1 MEYLTKVNLNALA
14 KALGI
19 HSSTVSRALDPR
31 KRHLIGKDLVR
42 QIEEMAGNL
51 GYHPDVTAA
60 SLRTKRSRLVGA
72 LVPDITNPVFSPI
85 IAGLQEELAA
95 DGYSLILS
103 NLAETSQQIEL
114 IAKLAARRVDGLV
127 LATVSRQDEALTFC
141 IERGIPVVL
150 VNRSEERGLASSV
163 VSDDEAG
170 IRLVVEHLIAQGHR
184 LIGHVAGPSW
194 LSTGFHRRVAF
205 EKVTSEWKI
214 PARDGY
220 VVEAGAFSREEGLVA
235 ARSVLTVHPK
245 PTAIVAGNDLLA
257 IGAYAAAAEFG
268 LLCPRDISITGHN
281 DMPFVD
287 LISPPLTTVRIS
299 HRDMGR
305 AAGRLLLEKID
316 NVEAEIVELVL
327 QPQLAIR
334 GSTAPPRS

>member
-1 MEYLTKVNLNALA
+1 MGYLTKVNLNALA

-194 LSTGFHRRVAF
+194 LSTGFHRRAAF
-205 EKVTSEWKI
+205 EKLTSEWKI

-235 ARSVLTVHPK
+235 ARFVLAVHPK

-268 LLCPRDISITGHN
+268 LLCPQDISITGHN

-334 GSTAPPRS
+334 GSAAPPRS